1 MKKIKIINPEDYKYL
16 SSLKRLIIFSTII
29 FVSSVLIGFVS
40 TIIYPEKIKILI
52 NPIQDLAEKA
62 RGLNDLELFGLIF
75 INNGI
80 KIIAVILLGIFLGI
94 IPLFFL
100 FINGY
105 LVGVVAFLTQEIKSW
120 SVFWFR
126 ILPHGILEIPALII
140 GAGMGIKLGNSFLNS
155 VSKKER
161 RLKKDLKEAIVF
173 SVRFLVPLIFIAA
186 FIEVFV
192 SRIIISII

>member
-120 SVFWFR
+120 SVFWFG